1 MSDFTCINN
10 LRLST
15 MLRDLGLDHPL
26 TDEELAVRLLSMELR
41 IGELER
47 AVRPAARGELAEA
60 V

>member
-1 MSDFTCINN
+1 
-10 LRLST
+10 